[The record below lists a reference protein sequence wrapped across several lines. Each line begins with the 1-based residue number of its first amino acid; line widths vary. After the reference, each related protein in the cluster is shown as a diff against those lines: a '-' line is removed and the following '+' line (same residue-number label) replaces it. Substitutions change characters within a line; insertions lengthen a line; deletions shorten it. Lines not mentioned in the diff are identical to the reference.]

1 MANELK
7 LTWENLENAVKNCR
21 GCELCRE
28 RTNTVLGRGFR
39 RAPLMFVGE
48 GPGRQEDEQGLPFVG
63 AAGQLLDLALASL
76 SFGEEDYY
84 IANVVKCRP
93 PGNRNP
99 QPAEA
104 QACLGFLR
112 AQFALI
118 RPSIIVCLGSVAHTN
133 LVSAEESI
141 TRARGKW
148 IEKKG
153 VWFMSTFHPA
163 ALLRDESKKLPF
175 WQDLKSAKQKLEEV
189 KAARRLQATQGSAQE

>member
-28 RTNTVLGRGFR
+28 RTNTVLGRGCR

-175 WQDLKSAKQKLEEV
+175 WQDLKSAKHKLEEI

>member
-1 MANELK
+1 MANALE
-7 LTWENLENAVKNCR
+7 LTWENLESAVRDCR
-21 GCELCRE
+21 RCVLCRE
-28 RTNTVLGRGFR
+28 RTNTVVGRGSR
-39 RAPLMFVGE
+39 TAPLMFVGE
-48 GPGRQEDEQGLPFVG
+48 GPGRQEDEQGSPFVG
-63 AAGQLLDLALASL
+63 AAGQLLDVALASL
-76 SFGEEDYY
+76 YFGEEDYY

-93 PGNRNP
+93 PGNRTP

-112 AQFALI
+112 AQFSLI
-118 RPSIIVCLGSVAHTN
+118 RPSIIVCLGAVAHTN

-153 VWFMSTFHPA
+153 IWFMSTFHPA

-175 WQDLKSAKQKLEEV
+175 WQDLKAVKQKLEEV
-189 KAARRLQATQGSAQE
+189 KAARKAQADQKQGQL